1 MHHRKKLRLHFNRKG
16 GFMGKAGKF
25 ADYLQTFY
33 KFLLLLLSLLA
44 MLYKRHISFPF
55 EGVGGHLAC
64 ARLLATMF
72 IGKRA
77 YARCPPTS
85 LNVSF
90 EVRTIMNDNP
100 YDTSLEWMGFH
111 NQQTENIRQQE
122 AMQRYPFTPAYQREK
137 IRPAPSP
144 RSSIRRLSKSEAL
157 ERVSYLKGFIML
169 ATLLG
174 FGTLGGLV
182 ANQIFSTTPL
192 LNQTSGGPAVQG
204 PSVQAPSQQNPF
216 PSSQSDSGS
225 GGFFGHHDGGGY
237 GFGQNNN
244 SGSSGSSGS
253 FSGSH
258 TS

>member
-1 MHHRKKLRLHFNRKG
+1 
-16 GFMGKAGKF
+16 
-25 ADYLQTFY
+25 
-33 KFLLLLLSLLA
+33 
-44 MLYKRHISFPF
+44 
-55 EGVGGHLAC
+55 
-64 ARLLATMF
+64 
-72 IGKRA
+72 
-77 YARCPPTS
+77 
-85 LNVSF
+85 
-90 EVRTIMNDNP
+90 MNDNP

-111 NQQTENIRQQE
+111 NQQTQDIRQQE
-122 AMQRYPFTPAYQREK
+122 AMQHYPLTPAYQREK

-144 RSSIRRLSKSEAL
+144 SLARRLSKSEAL

-182 ANQIFSTTPL
+182 ANQIFTTTPL
-192 LNQTSGGPAVQG
+192 LNQTFGGPVVQG
-204 PSVQAPSQQNPF
+204 PSVQPVPSQQNPF

-225 GGFFGHHDGGGY
+225 GGFFGHHDGRGY

-244 SGSSGSSGS
+244 SGSSGS